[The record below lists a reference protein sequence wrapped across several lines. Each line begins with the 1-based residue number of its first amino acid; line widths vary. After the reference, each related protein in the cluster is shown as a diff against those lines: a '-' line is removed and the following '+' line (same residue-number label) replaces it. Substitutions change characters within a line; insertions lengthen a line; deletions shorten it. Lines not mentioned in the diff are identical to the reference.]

1 MSSIDAPWILLSQ
14 CGIGSF
20 SPNARR
26 LVGVACPSWLCS
38 GLVPLVDGKIVAHH
52 VREGERCPWSG
63 TRVVDDRSAF
73 TSSADDG
80 SR

>member
-20 SPNARR
+20 SPDAQR

-38 GLVPLVDGKIVAHH
+38 GLVPLVDGMIAVHH

-73 TSSADDG
+73 ACRNDG
-80 SR
+80 GIR

>member
-1 MSSIDAPWILLSQ
+1 MSSTDSPWILLSQ

-20 SPNARR
+20 SPDAQR

-38 GLVPLVDGKIVAHH
+38 GLVPLVDGKIAVHH
-52 VREGERCPWSG
+52 VRVGERCPWSG
-63 TRVVDDRSAF
+63 TRVVEDRPAF
-73 TSSADDG
+73 AGGNDGG